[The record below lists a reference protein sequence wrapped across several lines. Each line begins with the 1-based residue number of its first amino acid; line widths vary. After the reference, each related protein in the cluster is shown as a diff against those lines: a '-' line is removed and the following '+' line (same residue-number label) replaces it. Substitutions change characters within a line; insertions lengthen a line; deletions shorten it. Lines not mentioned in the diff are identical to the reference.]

1 MVDIEAIK
9 KEFTEIYKENITRD
23 GADKL
28 LDYLTNKCDFF
39 VAPAST
45 RFHGSFEGGLAQHSI
60 NVYRCLKDYLER
72 PRVKE
77 LYKLKEKGKKNF
89 VITAGHDY
97 NEYSYGY
104 KNDERIEVEGTDFD
118 ELYDFYIEKP
128 KEKKGRSF
136 PSRHAYSA
144 FALATLMIY
153 LSIPAAVALF
163 AVAILLCVF
172 RVLLGI
178 HFIRDVIT
186 GALVG
191 AFAGVIG
198 LLIIP
203 V

>member
-1 MVDIEAIK
+1 M
-9 KEFTEIYKENITRD
+9 RR
-23 GADKL
+23 L
-28 LDYLTNKCDFF
+28 LLAVYGRRRLSAVLGIVSVLCSAVIALAFAVEMAYLIIQKNYVPFLCIGISALVGFLLVTLFRRLFD
-39 VAPAST
+39 AP
-45 RFHGSFEGGLAQHSI
+45 
-60 NVYRCLKDYLER
+60 R
-72 PRVKE
+72 P
-77 LYKLKEKGKKNF
+77 Y
-89 VITAGHDY
+89 
-97 NEYSYGY
+97 
-104 KNDERIEVEGTDFD
+104 